1 MRLLETCAYGIK
13 ACFCLSRSAIAA
25 FTAAAARWAGARAEG
40 CGTTCCG
47 TRPEEVAQVGGSA
60 PGVRMERVKYRERTA
75 GPRGRTAPLSQRRPK
90 SAVRPALPAVPL
102 RAMPVAPRFRHG
114 AVAAPACLPI
124 RASLFSLVFYCPKRK
139 SRSPTRCCFP
149 STRAG
154 TGLQQEAAGSGLSD
168 PGRHRPTRHGTAP
181 LGRSAPH
188 RTAPRRSPAG
198 CADPAALPHGRP
210 RSPGPSPAGP
220 QYGSCPRPRHVP
232 QGQRHEP
239 PAHPPHPATQRNATP
254 PARLTAGTEEEQQ
267 QRETGGAARRCHTAG
282 RGALPRG
289 RRARQQRRHRSCEGR
304 GGAADRRGG
313 GRSHGSRIGRPS
325 RCRGR
330 ADFLRRAGLAAGPPG
345 FHRALRGV
353 CRLSHPGRR
362 GFLI

>member
-1 MRLLETCAYGIK
+1 MRLLETCAWGIK
-13 ACFCLSRSAIAA
+13 ACVCLSRSAIAA

-47 TRPEEVAQVGGSA
+47 TRPEEAAQVGGSA

-124 RASLFSLVFYCPKRK
+124 KASLFSLVFYCPKRK

-168 PGRHRPTRHGTAP
+168 PGRRRPARHGSAGP
-181 LGRSAPH
+181 LCAAPH
-188 RTAPRRSPAG
+188 RTAPLPRGLCRPG
-198 CADPAALPHGRP
+198 CAPPRPPPLAGPIPSWPAVRQLPAAASRAPGTAARAASTPPPP
-210 RSPGPSPAGP
+210 RN
-220 QYGSCPRPRHVP
+220 
-232 QGQRHEP
+232 
-239 PAHPPHPATQRNATP
+239 ATQRNASR
-254 PARLTAGTEEEQQ
+254 PA
-267 QRETGGAARRCHTAG
+267 H
-282 RGALPRG
+282 
-289 RRARQQRRHRSCEGR
+289 RRHR
-304 GGAADRRGG
+304 GGAAAARDRRGSAAVPYC
-313 GRSHGSRIGRPS
+313 RPRGSSEGQ
-325 RCRGR
+325 
-330 ADFLRRAGLAAGPPG
+330 AGAAT
-345 FHRALRGV
+345 ASTSV
-353 CRLSHPGRR
+353 M
-362 GFLI
+362 

>member
-1 MRLLETCAYGIK
+1 MCVRHKSVFLLITLCHRCFHRGGRALGRRSGGRLRHDLLRNAAGGSCPSWRFGTG
-13 ACFCLSRSAIAA
+13 RSDG
-25 FTAAAARWAGARAEG
+25 AREVPRAHGGAAGAD
-40 CGTTCCG
+40 
-47 TRPEEVAQVGGSA
+47 SA
-60 PGVRMERVKYRERTA
+60 A
-75 GPRGRTAPLSQRRPK
+75 LTAPTEERGPE
-90 SAVRPALPAVPL
+90 RPALPAVPL
-102 RAMPVAPRFRHG
+102 RAMPVAPRFRHE

-168 PGRHRPTRHGTAP
+168 PGRRRPARHGSAGP
-181 LGRSAPH
+181 LCPAPH
-188 RTAPRRSPAG
+188 RTAPLPRGLCRPG
-198 CADPAALPHGRP
+198 CAPPRPPPLAGPIPSWPAVRQLPAAASRA
-210 RSPGPSPAGP
+210 PGTAARAAST
-220 QYGSCPRPRHVP
+220 
-232 QGQRHEP
+232 P
-239 PAHPPHPATQRNATP
+239 PPPRNATP

-304 GGAADRRGG
+304 GGADRRGG
-313 GRSHGSRIGRPS
+313 ARSHGSRIGRPS

-330 ADFLRRAGLAAGPPG
+330 AGFLRRAGLAAGPPG

>member
-168 PGRHRPTRHGTAP
+168 PGRRRPARHGSAGP
-181 LGRSAPH
+181 LCAAPH
-188 RTAPRRSPAG
+188 RAAPPRAVPTRLRSPTA
-198 CADPAALPHGRP
+198 APARRAHPQLARSTAAARGRVT
-210 RSPGPSPAGP
+210 
-220 QYGSCPRPRHVP
+220 CPRDSGTSRQHT
-232 QGQRHEP
+232 P
-239 PAHPPHPATQRNATP
+239 PTPQRNATQRLP
-254 PARLTAGTEEEQQ
+254 PGSPQAPRSSSSSARPAG
-267 QRETGGAARRCHTAG
+267 QRGGAILPAEGLFRGAGG
-282 RGALPRG
+282 RGNSVDIG
-289 RRARQQRRHRSCEGR
+289 HVR
-304 GGAADRRGG
+304 GGAAPIAAAELDPTARGSGAPRGAAGGRVFSGGRGWRRG
-313 GRSHGSRIGRPS
+313 RPAS
-325 RCRGR
+325 T
-330 ADFLRRAGLAAGPPG
+330 GP
-345 FHRALRGV
+345 
-353 CRLSHPGRR
+353 
-362 GFLI
+362 

>member
-1 MRLLETCAYGIK
+1 MRLLETCAWGIK
-13 ACFCLSRSAIAA
+13 ACVCLSRSAIAA

-124 RASLFSLVFYCPKRK
+124 KASLFSLVFYCPKRK

-168 PGRHRPTRHGTAP
+168 PGRHRPARHGSAGP
-181 LGRSAPH
+181 LCAAPH
-188 RTAPRRSPAG
+188 RTAPLPRGLCRPG
-198 CADPAALPHGRP
+198 CAPPRPPPLAGPIPSWPAVRQLPAAASRA
-210 RSPGPSPAGP
+210 PGTAARAAST
-220 QYGSCPRPRHVP
+220 
-232 QGQRHEP
+232 P
-239 PAHPPHPATQRNATP
+239 PPPRNATP

-313 GRSHGSRIGRPS
+313 ARSHGSRIGRPS

-330 ADFLRRAGLAAGPPG
+330 AGFLRRAGLAAGPPG